1 MGEPA
6 PTTTPPSPKEAD
18 SAALYED
25 LFDAAYV
32 VWTPPST
39 GRPKVLPAK
48 EGEDPLEK
56 ALEKARRNR
65 FRATARSRSR
75 WARLEWPGL
84 EEPSW
89 SGPLSD
95 SSGEESANLADGK
108 GGGGEGKEKAQL
120 VRGTV
125 PYTGLD
131 KEYTEEEFERL
142 IVDLDQPDA
151 EKEKAAEKGKGKR
164 KKKVTFK
171 TPPASDTG

>member
-1 MGEPA
+1 MEGPA
-6 PTTTPPSPKEAD
+6 PTTPPPPKEAD

-25 LFDAAYV
+25 LVDVAYV

-120 VRGTV
+120 GRGTL

-142 IVDLDQPDA
+142 IEDQLDA
-151 EKEKAAEKGKGKR
+151 EKEKAAEKVKGKR
-164 KKKVTFK
+164 NKKVTFK

>member
-1 MGEPA
+1 MEGPA
-6 PTTTPPSPKEAD
+6 PTTPPPPKEAD

-39 GRPKVLPAK
+39 GRPKVQPAK
-48 EGEDPLEK
+48 EGKDPLEK

-84 EEPSW
+84 EESSW
-89 SGPLSD
+89 SGPFSSD
-95 SSGEESANLADGK
+95 SSGEESANPADGK
-108 GGGGEGKEKAQL
+108 GGGGEGKEKARKL
-120 VRGTV
+120 ARGTL

-142 IVDLDQPDA
+142 IEDQLDA
-151 EKEKAAEKGKGKR
+151 EKEKAAEKVKGKR
-164 KKKVTFK
+164 NKKVTFK